1 MRNGKNARWGLRP
14 DYSGIYSVYN
24 RKLLESLRHLSD
36 RTQFTFKKT
45 SFAVVCGIG
54 WRKAKVKAERPVKS
68 LLLCPGEKLWWPRT
82 SGSSGDRESGF
93 CVLGRLGQWMWMGVE
108 TWGNGGW
115 GGLGL

>member
-1 MRNGKNARWGLRP
+1 MPGGDLGQIQGFTLCTIGSYWR
-14 DYSGIYSVYN
+14 V
-24 RKLLESLRHLSD
+24 RHLSD

-54 WRKAKVKAERPVKS
+54 WRKAKVEAERPVKS
-68 LLLCPGEKLWWPRT
+68 LLLCPGEKLWWTGT

-93 CVLGRLGQWMWMGVE
+93 CVLGRLGQWMWMGVA